1 MSEENSLGGILSI
14 DDATDML
21 LKRGNVKDED
31 AEQVDTSESEELEAD
46 ADEVEEEDDT
56 DDSDEAIDDEAT
68 DDDAEEEGED
78 DDTDD
83 DIDADE
89 RRKGEMR
96 QADYTRK
103 TQELAAQRQQLEAQ
117 RQQFEAHAQQQLD
130 QLEKAVAAFSIPTE
144 AEPNWSELAQSLD
157 AKAYNARRA
166 QWDQKQTQAAQ
177 AKLIQEQIAENRY
190 KETRQREEAA
200 LLDRIPEWRDNEI
213 REAER
218 DEIFSVAGKFGLTR
232 EELAGIMDHR
242 QVEILRT
249 LAIAERAQKAAAK
262 KQGKTRKKVTA
273 AASPVKVNS
282 KEKAQRELSARLAKT
297 GSVEDA
303 AAFLLARSG

>member
-1 MSEENSLGGILSI
+1 MSEENSLGGILSV

-21 LKRGNVKDED
+21 LNRGNVKDED
-31 AEQVDTSESEELEAD
+31 TEQVDTSESEELEAET
-46 ADEVEEEDDT
+46 DEVEEEDDT
-56 DDSDEAIDDEAT
+56 DGSDEAIDDKAT
-68 DDDAEEEGED
+68 DDDAEEGKD
-78 DDTDD
+78 DDTGD

-103 TQELAAQRQQLEAQ
+103 TQELAAQRQQLEAR

-144 AEPNWSELAQSLD
+144 AEPNWAELAQSLD
-157 AKAYNARRA
+157 AKAYNAKRA

-177 AKLIQEQIAENRY
+177 AKLIQEQIADQRY
-190 KETRQREEAA
+190 QETRQREASM
-200 LLDRIPEWRDNEI
+200 LLDRIPEWRDIEI
-213 REAER
+213 QKAETE
-218 DEIFSVAGKFGLTR
+218 EIVAVAGKFGLTR
-232 EELAGIMDHR
+232 DEVAGIMDHR
-242 QVEILRT
+242 QIEILRT
-249 LAIAERAQKAAAK
+249 LAIAERATKAAAK

-273 AASPVKVNS
+273 AASPVKVNP